1 MVEGPLLEREREV
14 ERSRAKLTQDLA
26 VLCSPDTFA
35 SFTDDLKQEALD
47 TKDAFWQELKA
58 RAAANPAAVIAI
70 GAGVAWRVVQR
81 PPIATAL
88 IGVGL
93 YSLWQTDA
101 KPSTGDISYT
111 QQSLQALKEQAGEF
125 VSAAADIA
133 DHAQEAVSAKVSE
146 ALDATKDKIPGWA
159 DNVGGALGSASASV
173 KSGSKAVRRTQHDLR
188 DQMQYVASVAIEKV
202 RDEGT
207 RNKLLLGVA
216 GVAITVALGIAC
228 QKRISEMLE
237 EE

>member
-1 MVEGPLLEREREV
+1 M
-14 ERSRAKLTQDLA
+14 
-26 VLCSPDTFA
+26 
-35 SFTDDLKQEALD
+35 
-47 TKDAFWQELKA
+47 
-58 RAAANPAAVIAI
+58 
-70 GAGVAWRVVQR
+70 
-81 PPIATAL
+81 

-173 KSGSKAVRRTQHDLR
+173 KSGSQAIRDAVRRTQHDGGSDSRNDGDELLEV
-188 DQMQYVASVAIEKV
+188 VAARGGLSA
-202 RDEGT
+202 
-207 RNKLLLGVA
+207 
-216 GVAITVALGIAC
+216 IAC
-228 QKRISEMLE
+228 
-237 EE
+237 